1 MKGGH
6 LAIIDDPVGVKS
18 VREVEAVCPRAAGRI
33 GRLSWSP
40 DSRLVAAASRG
51 DASCERTLEVLEAV
65 SLKRVD
71 IASIPAVTTATF
83 SPDGRTLA
91 VGTEREVRL
100 LPMRP
105 GGLSATMP
113 VADSV
118 QALAWSQDGLL
129 AFSTDD
135 GTVQLMHPDGTVVWK
150 TRVTYYASSVAF
162 LPGEDGVFIITVD
175 GQWWKLSLT
184 DGAVLFRSE
193 LTDWAPS
200 MAAAQSLGAFLLGG
214 STGSAFLR
222 AADGSVL
229 EVIRF
234 EESGPGYVSVSSD
247 GTTLAL
253 AGRMAGSVGERRTSV
268 SLFRIGAGSGGVGFT
283 GHTSSIYHLTVAQ
296 DGLYSG
302 SMDGT
307 VRRWHADDASA
318 GGEVVADLRDQSAVI
333 DSIAVDR
340 DAAHLAVVTIRG
352 AVEVWDLKEKKRLR
366 RLREGEATNRIDHGI
381 AFSPDGGMLAVGLGK
396 VLVRWSTADWSELPE
411 LRGHE
416 GDIWRVAFSA
426 DGNWIAT
433 GATDATARL
442 WPTQGGEPK
451 VLRLVKDGT
460 VSGVDFSPD
469 SKELLACATDAKCQ
483 IFDVA
488 SGKVRVELAGHRL
501 WVNLGVFSPDGKLI
515 LTGSDDQTA
524 RLWDRRTGRLLRI
537 LSAHEQVIAVAFSKD
552 SRWVFF
558 NDREVVR
565 RVPAVP
571 GPTDSAATLLDRAER
586 AAGMRLEGLELVPIH
601 R

>member
-1 MKGGH
+1 MILFEILTGTRPYESADDNPVTLLKRIAFGPARRVEELCPEAPAELRAIAARAMAKAPAARYQSAKEIADEVTAWLDGRPIRAYDYSTLESMRLFVRRHKAWTGAALAIVAAVSGATAFSLRSWRLEAAARQRAEEHDRQARRMLVRALQEKAQRALTERDHGAAAIFAAAAMREEEADIASADRESTERLAQLRSTWIEADERRRATWLGDVELAPRGASNLEDSRLEAVQFSPDGRQLAALMKGGH

-113 VADSV
+113 VADAV

-200 MAAAQSLGAFLLGG
+200 MAAAQS
-214 STGSAFLR
+214 R
-222 AADGSVL
+222 
-229 EVIRF
+229 
-234 EESGPGYVSVSSD
+234 
-247 GTTLAL
+247 
-253 AGRMAGSVGERRTSV
+253 
-268 SLFRIGAGSGGVGFT
+268 
-283 GHTSSIYHLTVAQ
+283 
-296 DGLYSG
+296 
-302 SMDGT
+302 
-307 VRRWHADDASA
+307 
-318 GGEVVADLRDQSAVI
+318 
-333 DSIAVDR
+333 
-340 DAAHLAVVTIRG
+340 
-352 AVEVWDLKEKKRLR
+352 R
-366 RLREGEATNRIDHGI
+366 RLRASSMSSSSAREIARISS
-381 AFSPDGGMLAVGLGK
+381 A
-396 VLVRWSTADWSELPE
+396 ST
-411 LRGHE
+411 R
-416 GDIWRVAFSA
+416 RSA
-426 DGNWIAT
+426 RRS
-433 GATDATARL
+433 GAPST
-442 WPTQGGEPK
+442 
-451 VLRLVKDGT
+451 
-460 VSGVDFSPD
+460 
-469 SKELLACATDAKCQ
+469 
-483 IFDVA
+483 
-488 SGKVRVELAGHRL
+488 
-501 WVNLGVFSPDGKLI
+501 
-515 LTGSDDQTA
+515 
-524 RLWDRRTGRLLRI
+524 
-537 LSAHEQVIAVAFSKD
+537 
-552 SRWVFF
+552 
-558 NDREVVR
+558 
-565 RVPAVP
+565 
-571 GPTDSAATLLDRAER
+571 
-586 AAGMRLEGLELVPIH
+586 
-601 R
+601 